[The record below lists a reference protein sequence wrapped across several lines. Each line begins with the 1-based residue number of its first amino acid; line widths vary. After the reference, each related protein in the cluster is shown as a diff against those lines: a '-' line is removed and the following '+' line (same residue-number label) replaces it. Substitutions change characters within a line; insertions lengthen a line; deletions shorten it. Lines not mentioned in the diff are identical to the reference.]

1 MASYRHFVLVVLAA
15 LFALMPQDFLSAQ
28 EAAPTVEPPGWFPST
43 FAVQPFTGAHTGID
57 IGTGPIVAR
66 RDAPAGSGHH
76 SPEADVAF
84 GYRIPVYRF
93 TDGSHG
99 PLIDLGLEGGML
111 ARFALGDGLGGLV
124 NSDFRVAFPFGFDF
138 GRWEARL
145 SPVHVSSHIGDDF
158 ISQTP
163 GIDPGASSRNG
174 VETDLMYRVDPSV
187 RVGVGAD
194 YNWAAVGVETVG
206 ARFGASFD
214 PPASPGSSFRPI
226 GSMGVHVSDYTSGP
240 GITMMAGV
248 GLRARTGEVRLG
260 LVGHA
265 GPSEMGQFRR
275 FDEEYIGLYLSFVP
289 EVVVR
294 SGGDGD

>member
-1 MASYRHFVLVVLAA
+1 MASYRHLILPA
-15 LFALMPQDFLSAQ
+15 LFALVPQGFLSGQ
-28 EAAPTVEPPGWFPST
+28 ETVSAVDPTGWFPST
-43 FAVQPFTGAHTGID
+43 FAVRPFTGTHSGVD

-66 RDAPAGSGHH
+66 RDTPAGSGRH

-99 PLIDLGLEGGML
+99 PVVDVGLEGGIL

-124 NSDFRVAFPFGFDF
+124 NSDFRVAFPFGIDS
-138 GRWEARL
+138 GRWEARV

-158 ISQTP
+158 IDQTP

-174 VETDLMYRVDPSV
+174 IETDLMYRVDRAV
-187 RVGVGAD
+187 RVGAGAD

-206 ARFGASFD
+206 ARLGASFD
-214 PPASPGSSFRPI
+214 PPAGPGSRFRPI
-226 GSMGVHVSDYTSGP
+226 AGLGFHVSDYTSGP
-240 GITMMAGV
+240 GITAMAGL
-248 GLRARTGEVRLG
+248 GLRARTGELRLG
-260 LVGHA
+260 LVGHT

-275 FDEEYIGLYLSFVP
+275 FDEEYVGLYLSFVP

-294 SGGDGD
+294 SAGDGD

>member
-1 MASYRHFVLVVLAA
+1 MASYRHLTSLALVALLPPAA
-15 LFALMPQDFLSAQ
+15 LPGQ
-28 EAAPTVEPPGWFPST
+28 EAAPASEPPGWFPST
-43 FAVQPFTGAHTGID
+43 FVVQPFTGTRTGVD
-57 IGTGPIVAR
+57 IGTGPIVTR
-66 RDAPAGSGHH
+66 RDTPAGSGRH

-93 TDGSHG
+93 TDGDG
-99 PLIDLGLEGGML
+99 GEPLVDLGLEGGIL

-124 NSDFRVAFPFGFDF
+124 NSDFRVAFPFGVDMGDWE
-138 GRWEARL
+138 GRF

-158 ISQTP
+158 IDQTP
-163 GIDPGASSRNG
+163 GIDPGTSSRNG
-174 VETDLMYRVDPSV
+174 IETDLMYRIGPAV

-214 PPASPGSSFRPI
+214 PPGDSGTRFRPI
-226 GSMGVHVSDYTSGP
+226 GTLGIHVSDHTSGP
-240 GITMMAGV
+240 GITAMAGV
-248 GLRARTGEVRLG
+248 GLRARTGELRLG

-289 EVVVR
+289 EVIVR
-294 SGGDGD
+294 SGAGGD

>member
-1 MASYRHFVLVVLAA
+1 MASYRHLVLPALLA
-15 LFALMPQDFLSAQ
+15 LIPQGLLSGQ
-28 EAAPTVEPPGWFPST
+28 ETVSTVEPPGWFPST
-43 FAVQPFTGAHTGID
+43 FAVRPFTGTHTGID

-66 RDAPAGSGHH
+66 RDAPAGSGRH
-76 SPEADVAF
+76 SPEAEVAF

-93 TDGSHG
+93 TDGSRG
-99 PLIDLGLEGGML
+99 PVVDLGLEGGML

-138 GRWEARL
+138 GQWEARL
-145 SPVHVSSHIGDDF
+145 SPVHVSSHVGDDF
-158 ISQTP
+158 IDQTP
-163 GIDPGASSRNG
+163 GIDPRASSRNG
-174 VETDLMYRVDPSV
+174 IETDLIYRVDPAV

-194 YNWAAVGVETVG
+194 YNWAAVNVESVG

-214 PPASPGSSFRPI
+214 PPTGPGNSFRPI
-226 GSMGVHVSDYTSGP
+226 GSLGIHVSDYTTGP
-240 GITMMAGV
+240 GITAMAGV

-265 GPSEMGQFRR
+265 GPSEMGQFRS
-275 FDEEYIGLYLSFVP
+275 FDEEYVGLYVSFVP

-294 SGGDGD
+294 SGDDGD

>member
-1 MASYRHFVLVVLAA
+1 MLSYRHFTLLMLAA
-15 LFALMPQDFLSAQ
+15 LLPTDALSGQDVPI
-28 EAAPTVEPPGWFPST
+28 APDPPGWFPST
-43 FAVQPFTGAHTGID
+43 FAVRPFTGTHTGID

-66 RDAPAGSGHH
+66 RDAPAGSGDH

-93 TDGSHG
+93 TDGRLG
-99 PLIDLGLEGGML
+99 PVVDLGLEGGML

-138 GRWEARL
+138 GQLEARL
-145 SPVHVSSHIGDDF
+145 SPVHVSSHMGDDF
-158 ISQTP
+158 IDQTP
-163 GIDPGASSRNG
+163 GIDPGSSSRNG
-174 VETDLMYRVDPSV
+174 VETDLMYRVDPAL

-194 YNWAAVGVETVG
+194 YNWAAVNVETVG
-206 ARFGASFD
+206 VRFGASLD
-214 PPASPGSSFRPI
+214 PPAGPGSSFRPI
-226 GSMGVHVSDYTSGP
+226 GSLGIHVSDYTSGP
-240 GITMMAGV
+240 GITAMAGV

-275 FDEEYIGLYLSFVP
+275 FDEEYVGLYVSFVP
-289 EVVVR
+289 EIVVQ
-294 SGGDGD
+294 SGSDGD